1 MKFRTKKNQKSQ
13 DYDEYLAYE
22 ESEQALMT
30 EDLGKDLDKEAYPID
45 KTLYDSDLQRPKED
59 YGRRF
64 PQETSNQIDIDTQEF
79 RNNQSIYPDQET
91 GTDATPHGD
100 YEELTHDFIPEEV
113 YPSRQAYL
121 EAQKNSETSD
131 QAIKESYE
139 EENEQTSIRRA
150 KYSAKVDR
158 FLTNGI
164 IVVGVLL
171 IAVLLIAF
179 LV

>member
-1 MKFRTKKNQKSQ
+1 MKFRTKKNQKKH

-30 EDLGKDLDKEAYPID
+30 EDLENNLDKEAYLID
-45 KTLYDSDLQRPKED
+45 KTLYDSDLQKPKEAYD
-59 YGRRF
+59 RQF
-64 PQETSNQIDIDTQEF
+64 QQETSYQNDIDTQVS
-79 RNNQSIYPDQET
+79 RNNQSNYPDHEIET
-91 GTDATPHGD
+91 YATPHGD
-100 YEELTHDFIPEEV
+100 YEELTHDVVPPEV

-121 EAQKNSETSD
+121 EVQKNSETSD
-131 QAIKESYE
+131 QAIKRSFE
-139 EENEQTSIRRA
+139 EENDQTSIRRA